1 MRRLD
6 ARLLPKIINILGDTL
21 HLTIMLVHLGL
32 DLGDLGLRVSDDIN
46 IALDVYQL
54 VAEFCNLPTKVLLSL
69 PSQTREGGAR
79 LVCRLYLCELLLDIV
94 ASPFQVLV
102 HHGRLLRDP
111 LVQLH

>member
-6 ARLLPKIINILGDTL
+6 ARLLSQIINILGYTL
-21 HLTIMLVHLGL
+21 HLTIMLIHLGL
-32 DLGDLGLRVSDDIN
+32 DLGHLGLRVSDDLYV
-46 IALDVYQL
+46 ALDVYQL
-54 VAEFCNLPTKVLLSL
+54 VAEFCYLSTKVLLSL

-79 LVCRLYLCELLLDIV
+79 LVCRLDLCELLLDIV

-111 LVQLH
+111 LMQLH